1 MPELRMT
8 VAGFP
13 ILFRDAPVLLQ
24 STIESSLW
32 HYGLLGM
39 DKLAQA
45 SEVTLD
51 FKAMRINLK

>member
-1 MPELRMT
+1 MT

-13 ILFRDAPVLLQ
+13 ILFHDAPVLLQ
-24 STIESSLW
+24 STIESSVW

-51 FKAMRINLK
+51 FKAMRIDLK